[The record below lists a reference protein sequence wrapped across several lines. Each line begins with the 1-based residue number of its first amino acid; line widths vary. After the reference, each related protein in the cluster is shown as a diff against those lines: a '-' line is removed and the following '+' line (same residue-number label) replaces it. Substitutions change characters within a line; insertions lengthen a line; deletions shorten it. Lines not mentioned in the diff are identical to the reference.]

1 MMRIE
6 LSDFPRLSIEQG
18 TGGKAKD
25 PSKSFSD
32 TLKEVVNST
41 NAHVK
46 EADKMALSLAKG
58 ENGNIHETMIAM
70 QKADLNLRLLVA
82 ATNKIIEGYNQLLQ
96 LR

>member
-1 MMRIE
+1 
-6 LSDFPRLSIEQG
+6 
-18 TGGKAKD
+18 
-25 PSKSFSD
+25 
-32 TLKEVVNST
+32 
-41 NAHVK
+41 
-46 EADKMALSLAKG
+46 MALSLAKG

>member
-1 MMRIE
+1 MRIE
-6 LSDFPRLSIEQG
+6 LSEFPRLSIEQG
-18 TGGKAKD
+18 TNGRTKD
-25 PSKSFSD
+25 SSMTFAD
-32 TLKEVVNST
+32 TLKSVIGGVNDQ
-41 NAHVK
+41 AR
-46 EADKMALSLAKG
+46 EADRMALALAKG